1 MAGHS
6 VGGLPFGWGAIGAI
20 MGIINALGLGAI
32 IVAWIKSRAP
42 NRKIEVDADEKL
54 RSEMW
59 RDIAALK
66 VSKEET
72 GRRLT
77 MAETKIASQTVEI
90 GQLRFISKLVVDEI
104 ERLDPGNSIA
114 RQARILLETVQPAA
128 MPNDSETVPLAEG
141 ILRLSRVRGVGE

>member
-1 MAGHS
+1 MTIQLSTS
-6 VGGLPFGWGAIGAI
+6 VRNAMLDAI
-20 MGIINALGLGAI
+20 
-32 IVAWIKSRAP
+32 
-42 NRKIEVDADEKL
+42 E
-54 RSEMW
+54 
-59 RDIAALK
+59 ALK
-66 VSKEET
+66 VSKDET

-114 RQARILLETVQPAA
+114 RQARVLLETVQPAA
-128 MPNDSETVPLAEG
+128 MPSDSETVPLAEG

>member
-6 VGGLPFGWGAIGAI
+6 VGGLPFGWGAI
-20 MGIINALGLGAI
+20 MGIINALGIGAI
-32 IVAWIKSRAP
+32 MVAWIKSRAP

-59 RDIAALK
+59 RDIEALK

-114 RQARILLETVQPAA
+114 RQARVLLETVQPAA
-128 MPNDSETVPLAEG
+128 MPSDSETVPLAEG
-141 ILRLSRVRGVGE
+141 ISRLSRVRGVGE

>member
-6 VGGLPFGWGAIGAI
+6 IGGLPFGWGAI

-32 IVAWIKSRAP
+32 MVAWIKSRAP

-59 RDIAALK
+59 RDIEALK
-66 VSKEET
+66 VSKDET

-114 RQARILLETVQPAA
+114 RQARVLLETVQPAA
-128 MPNDSETVPLAEG
+128 MPSDSETVPLAEG
-141 ILRLSRVRGVGE
+141 ISRLSRVRGVGE

>member
-6 VGGLPFGWGAIGAI
+6 VGGLPFGWGAI

-32 IVAWIKSRAP
+32 MVAWIKSRAP

-59 RDIAALK
+59 RDIEALK

-114 RQARILLETVQPAA
+114 RQARVLLETVQPAA
-128 MPNDSETVPLAEG
+128 MPSDSETVPLAEG

>member
-1 MAGHS
+1 MAAS
-6 VGGLPFGWGAIGAI
+6 FVGLPFGWGAI

-32 IVAWIKSRAP
+32 MVAWIKSRAP

-59 RDIAALK
+59 RDIEALK

-114 RQARILLETVQPAA
+114 RQARVLLETVQPAA
-128 MPNDSETVPLAEG
+128 MPSDSETVPLAEG

>member
-6 VGGLPFGWGAIGAI
+6 VGGLPFGWGAI

-32 IVAWIKSRAP
+32 MVAWIKSRAP

-59 RDIAALK
+59 RDIEALK

-114 RQARILLETVQPAA
+114 RQARVLLETVQPAA
-128 MPNDSETVPLAEG
+128 MPSDSETVPLAEN
-141 ILRLSRVRGVGE
+141 ISRLSRVGGVGE

>member
-6 VGGLPFGWGAIGAI
+6 VGGLPFGWGAI
-20 MGIINALGLGAI
+20 MGIINTLGIGAI
-32 IVAWIKSRAP
+32 MVAWIKSRAP

-59 RDIAALK
+59 RDIEALK

-114 RQARILLETVQPAA
+114 RQARVLLETVQPAA
-128 MPNDSETVPLAEG
+128 MPSDSETGPLAEG
-141 ILRLSRVRGVGE
+141 ISRLSRVRGVGE

>member
-6 VGGLPFGWGAIGAI
+6 VGGLPFGWGAI

-32 IVAWIKSRAP
+32 MVAWIKSRAP

-59 RDIAALK
+59 RDIEALK
-66 VSKEET
+66 VSKDET

-114 RQARILLETVQPAA
+114 RQARVLLETVQPAA
-128 MPNDSETVPLAEG
+128 MPSDSETVPLAEG
-141 ILRLSRVRGVGE
+141 ISRLSRVRGVGE

>member
-1 MAGHS
+1 M
-6 VGGLPFGWGAIGAI
+6 
-20 MGIINALGLGAI
+20 
-32 IVAWIKSRAP
+32 VAWIKSRAP

-59 RDIAALK
+59 RDIEALK

-114 RQARILLETVQPAA
+114 RQARVLLETVQPAA
-128 MPNDSETVPLAEG
+128 MPSDSETVPLAEG

>member
-6 VGGLPFGWGAIGAI
+6 VGGLPFGWGAI
-20 MGIINALGLGAI
+20 MGIINALGIGAI
-32 IVAWIKSRAP
+32 MVAWIKSRAP

-59 RDIAALK
+59 RDIEALK

-114 RQARILLETVQPAA
+114 RQARVLLETVQPAA
-128 MPNDSETVPLAEG
+128 MPSDSETVPLAEG

>member
-6 VGGLPFGWGAIGAI
+6 VGGLPFGWGAI

-32 IVAWIKSRAP
+32 MVAWIKSRAP

-59 RDIAALK
+59 RDIEALK

-114 RQARILLETVQPAA
+114 RQARVLLETVQPAA
-128 MPNDSETVPLAEG
+128 MPSDSETVPLAEN
-141 ILRLSRVRGVGE
+141 ISRLSRVRGVGE